1 MTSEVAVH
9 EVGHDLVGLKTE
21 RKPLQAWVQGGEG
34 SVDFEAFPGTPR
46 AAFEEGLSFRPV
58 AIPYTRDIDCLLR
71 QSREWPRSEVSI

>member
-34 SVDFEAFPGTPR
+34 CVDFEAFPGTPR

-58 AIPYTRDIDCLLR
+58 AIPYTRDSNGLLAE
-71 QSREWPRSEVSI
+71 SSEWHRSGVSS